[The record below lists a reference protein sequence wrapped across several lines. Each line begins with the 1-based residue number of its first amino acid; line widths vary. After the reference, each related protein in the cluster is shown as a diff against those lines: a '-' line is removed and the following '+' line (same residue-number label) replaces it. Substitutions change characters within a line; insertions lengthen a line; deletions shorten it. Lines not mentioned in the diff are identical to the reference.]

1 MAELACGGGGAA
13 ALRRCGGSGCTA
25 AVRRRCGGSVTA
37 AVRWQPAHTPCH
49 KCANPKRQRGRSKRE
64 YRSRR
69 DDAKETPII
78 SCQAI
83 PFEKKKSVS
92 ALLLHVVR
100 LCIMAFPVVEF
111 SRQGYKIRKVFG

>member
-83 PFEKKKSVS
+83 PFEKKKVCLSSTAPCCTFVHYGIS
-92 ALLLHVVR
+92 G
-100 LCIMAFPVVEF
+100 C
-111 SRQGYKIRKVFG
+111 GVFKAGIQN